1 MIFIIT
7 FCMIQ
12 AMLPLF
18 NLIEIHDQIEGFFKS
33 YAMAQSACQGLVF
46 LRNERSFSVILEL
59 FSLGTLSQFLAYL
72 NIACINSNEIHE
84 QKKSICKRHIHFLP
98 LTHFLCFS

>member
-7 FCMIQ
+7 FHLIR
-12 AMLPLF
+12 AMLPLL

-46 LRNERSFSVILEL
+46 LRNDMLLKMRGSFFDNFGAVFIGDAVTI
-59 FSLGTLSQFLAYL
+59 FSISQHSLYQF
-72 NIACINSNEIHE
+72 E
-84 QKKSICKRHIHFLP
+84 
-98 LTHFLCFS
+98 

>member
-7 FCMIQ
+7 FHLIR

-18 NLIEIHDQIEGFFKS
+18 NLIEIHDQIEGLFKS
-33 YAMAQSACQGLVF
+33 YAMVQSACPGLVF
-46 LRNERSFSVILEL
+46 LRNDMLLKMRGLFLVILEL

-84 QKKSICKRHIHFLP
+84 QNKAFLM
-98 LTHFLCFS
+98 L